1 VRVFFTNTAPI
12 IKYGIGQA
20 FADLGHDI
28 CLANVAMDEG
38 WQEALDRFE
47 PDLVFTDAGWGIA
60 HKLLPVLK
68 KKHLPHIYWAIEDPP
83 YLESLSMAYARQADA
98 VFTTCRESISTYRQK
113 GIYAELLMFAC
124 HPSYHRRVEPDH
136 HFNHDIAFVGNNYFE
151 FPARLWGA
159 QTLLRPLLDSE
170 HNIRIYGNE
179 WWLDENRP
187 FFIRPDQYGGYL
199 GNEELPVLCSS
210 VPIVLGLHSVA
221 DSKTMMSMRVFE
233 ILGSGGF
240 FISQW
245 TPAVEHLFRNHH
257 HLVWSKSADETL
269 ELVDYYLQN
278 PAARERIA
286 VQGQQEVYE
295 HHTYHQRVQEIMP
308 FLNAVLE
315 RRRPP
320 RPRSHTILKVKS
332 GTRISL

>member
-1 VRVFFTNTAPI
+1 MKVFFTNTAPI

-20 FADLGHDI
+20 FADMGHEVCMI
-28 CLANVAMDEG
+28 NVAMDDN
-38 WQEALDRFE
+38 WQESLNQFE

-60 HKLLPVLK
+60 GKLLPVLK
-68 KKHLPHIYWAIEDPP
+68 KKRLPHIYWAIEDPP
-83 YLESLSMAYARQADA
+83 YLESLSIAFASQADA
-98 VFTTCRESISTYRQK
+98 VFTTCKESISTYRQK

-124 HPSYHRRVEPDH
+124 HPSYHRRVEPH
-136 HFNHDIAFVGNNYFE
+136 HRFNHDIAFVGNNYFE
-151 FPARLWGA
+151 FPTRLWGA
-159 QTLLRPLLDSE
+159 QTLLRPLLDSGY
-170 HNIRIYGNE
+170 NIKIYGNE

-199 GNEELPVLCSS
+199 GNEELPTLCSS

-221 DSKTMMSMRVFE
+221 NSKTMMSMRVFE

-245 TPAVEHLFRNHH
+245 TPAIENLFKNHH
-257 HLVWSKSADETL
+257 HLVWSKSAAETL
-269 ELVDYYLQN
+269 ELVDHYLQN

-286 VQGQQEVYE
+286 LQGQEEVCQ
-295 HHTYHQRVQEIMP
+295 HHTYHQRLQEIMP
-308 FLNAVLE
+308 TINAVLE
-315 RRRPP
+315 RRRPSPP
-320 RPRSHTILKVKS
+320 RPHSLLKIKS